1 MKALTV
7 GGSPSRRDLEGVLD
21 KLKAVERFLNK
32 NEAAFLRAQFL
43 SYFEGDH

>member
-1 MKALTV
+1 M
-7 GGSPSRRDLEGVLD
+7 GSSPPRREVEGVLD

-43 SYFEGDH
+43 SYFERGN